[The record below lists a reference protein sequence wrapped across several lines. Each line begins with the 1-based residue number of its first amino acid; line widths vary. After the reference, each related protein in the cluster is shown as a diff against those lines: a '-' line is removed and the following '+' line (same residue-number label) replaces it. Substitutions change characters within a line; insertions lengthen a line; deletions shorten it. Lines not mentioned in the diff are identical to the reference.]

1 MNEAKKKQAAQAA
14 LKWQKEQTTQYNLRF
29 MNATG
34 VPQALKRAT
43 DETGETTPEYIKTAI
58 VNRLRN
64 DGFLKDGEQVVLNM
78 NKQRHAEKV
87 ERLEK
92 YVREEKRK
100 LKK

>member
-64 DGFLKDGEQVVLNM
+64 DGFLKDGEHVVLNM
-78 NKQRHAEKV
+78 NKQRHAEKLK
-87 ERLEK
+87 RLEA
-92 YVREEKRK
+92 YLEQEKNRIK
-100 LKK
+100 